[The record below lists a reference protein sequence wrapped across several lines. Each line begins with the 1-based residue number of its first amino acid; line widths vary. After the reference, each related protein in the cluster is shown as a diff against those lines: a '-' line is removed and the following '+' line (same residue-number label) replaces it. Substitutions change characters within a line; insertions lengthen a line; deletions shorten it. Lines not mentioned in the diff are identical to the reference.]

1 MPLRIIFMGTPEFS
15 VPTLRAIVHAGHDVV
30 AVYTQPP
37 RPAGR
42 RGLELTPSPVQREA
56 EKLGIE
62 VRSPVSLKGQAE
74 QEAFAALRADVAVVV
89 AYGLLL
95 PKPILQG
102 TRLGAYNGHA
112 SLLPRWRGA
121 APIQRAIMAGDHE
134 TGMMVMK
141 MDEGLDTGP
150 VALTER
156 VAIRPNETAGE
167 LHDRLMQSGAT
178 LMVEA
183 LGKLEA
189 GALVLTPQPDE
200 GVIYAR
206 KIDKAEARIDWRL
219 PAMEVHN
226 RIRGLSPFPG
236 AWCEMTVG
244 GKPERLKILRSA
256 PSAGAGSPGEVIDDR
271 LTVACAEGALRLTEL
286 QRAGGRSVTAEEFLR
301 GLKMEKGTE
310 LS

>member
-1 MPLRIIFMGTPEFS
+1 MSLRIVFMGTPDFS
-15 VPTLRAIVHAGHDVV
+15 VPTLRRVVEAGHEVV

-56 EKLGIE
+56 ERLGVE

-74 QEAFAALRADVAVVV
+74 QAAFAALQADAAVVV

-95 PKPILQG
+95 PKPILEG

-121 APIQRAIMAGDHE
+121 APIQRAIMAGDRE

-156 VAIRPNETAGE
+156 LAIGPNETAGE
-167 LHDRLMQSGAT
+167 LHDRLMLSGAA

-189 GALVLTPQPDE
+189 GVLALTPQPTD
-200 GVIYAR
+200 GVVYAR
-206 KIDKAEARIDWRL
+206 KIDKAETRVDWTL
-219 PAMEVHN
+219 AAADVHN
-226 RIRGLSPFPG
+226 HIRGLSPFPG
-236 AWCEMTVG
+236 AWCEIVLG
-244 GKPERLKILRSA
+244 GKAERLKVLRSVPA
-256 PSAGAGSPGEVIDDR
+256 EGAGEPGEIIDDR
-271 LTVACAEGALRLTEL
+271 LTVACARGAVRLTEL
-286 QRAGGRSVTAEEFLR
+286 QRAGGRAVTAEEFLR
-301 GLKMEKGTE
+301 GTKIEKGMR

>member
-1 MPLRIIFMGTPEFS
+1 
-15 VPTLRAIVHAGHDVV
+15 
-30 AVYTQPP
+30 
-37 RPAGR
+37 
-42 RGLELTPSPVQREA
+42 
-56 EKLGIE
+56 
-62 VRSPVSLKGQAE
+62 
-74 QEAFAALRADVAVVV
+74 
-89 AYGLLL
+89 L
-95 PKPILQG
+95 PKPILLG

-183 LGKLEA
+183 LGKLEV

-271 LTVACAEGALRLTEL
+271 LMVACAEGALRLTEL